1 MHPCVAAV
9 QCSAKYGGTY
19 SQAVTLLFSV
29 HSIIEPYQNCLSASV
44 VDPWGNSAWHGGSEI
59 RRKKGTEGV

>member
-1 MHPCVAAV
+1 MHPCVATV

-19 SQAVTLLFSV
+19 SQAV
-29 HSIIEPYQNCLSASV
+29 HSKIELYQNCLSASV